1 MKKLK
6 IAITILLLI
15 AVFVTT
21 LQDGEAGIGLLFVVV
36 FIIYGMFRKKPKQDV
51 KTMKG
56 LDFEHYC
63 AKRLMKKGFVR
74 VEVTP
79 PTGDYGADI
88 VAYDNK
94 GQKWV
99 IQCKRYTGKVN
110 NKAVQEAVAAKAHY
124 KAERAAV
131 MTNSRL
137 TEKARQL
144 AFDNAV
150 ELFEGLS
157 D

>member
-6 IAITILLLI
+6 IAITILFLI
-15 AVFVTT
+15 SVFVIT
-21 LQDGEAGIGLLFVVV
+21 LQDGEAGISLLLIVV
-36 FIIYGMFRKKPKQDV
+36 FLIYGMFRTKPKQDV
-51 KTMKG
+51 NTV
-56 LDFEHYC
+56 
-63 AKRLMKKGFVR
+63 KGFAR

-79 PTGDYGADI
+79 PTCDYGADI

-94 GQKWV
+94 GRKWV

-110 NKAVQEAVAAKAHY
+110 NKAVQEAVTAKAHY
-124 KAERAAV
+124 KAECAAV